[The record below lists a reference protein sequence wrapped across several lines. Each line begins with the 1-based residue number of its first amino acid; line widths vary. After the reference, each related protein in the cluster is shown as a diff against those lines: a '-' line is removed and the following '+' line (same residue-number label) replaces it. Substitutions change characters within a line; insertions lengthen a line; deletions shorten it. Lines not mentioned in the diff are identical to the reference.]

1 MAYGQTVSF
10 IWLGHGKIM
19 PLTFARLLRP
29 GVPQIKETASAK
41 RDRFRSAKYR
51 AASANC
57 SGRTVSLAK
66 VVQRL
71 NDNSYRYD
79 QRRASPTFRGAIRQ
93 HLPPQAPPFPGRCLP
108 IRSASRAD
116 ATKLSLRRCVGGK
129 P

>member
-1 MAYGQTVSF
+1 MACGQTVTF

-19 PLTFARLLRP
+19 PLTPARLLRP

-66 VVQRL
+66 VVQHL
-71 NDNSYRYD
+71 NDNAYRYD
-79 QRRASPTFRGAIRQ
+79 QRRASPTFRGAIR
-93 HLPPQAPPFPGRCLP
+93 HALAPASPALSRPLPADTL
-108 IRSASRAD
+108 RA
-116 ATKLSLRRCVGGK
+116 
-129 P
+129 